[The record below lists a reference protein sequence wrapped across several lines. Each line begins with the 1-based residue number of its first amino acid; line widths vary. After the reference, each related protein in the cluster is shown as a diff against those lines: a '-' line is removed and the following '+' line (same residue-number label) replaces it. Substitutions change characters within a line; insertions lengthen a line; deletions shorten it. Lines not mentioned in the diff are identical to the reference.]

1 MQFEDYLEIDH
12 PNGIRI
18 RSTRVNLE
26 DVVYAARQGQ
36 TPARIVQS
44 FPSLSLEQVH
54 AALTYYYHNQ
64 QQLDAYIQRQE
75 AGYES
80 DKQRHEAGERPEIV
94 GRLLQHGLAGPT

>member
-1 MQFEDYLEIDH
+1 MQLEDYFDLNE

-36 TPARIVQS
+36 TPARIAQS

-54 AALTYYYHNQ
+54 AALAYYYRNQ
-64 QQLDAYIQRQE
+64 QQVT
-75 AGYES
+75 S
-80 DKQRHEAGERPEIV
+80 
-94 GRLLQHGLAGPT
+94 